1 MILIL
6 FLRINKICSN
16 KRDSQAAAAASAAS
30 VFLPWPGLSFRTT
43 RANFKD
49 GSTTTAEVWCAFS
62 TGWMVAKSF
71 VLNVDG

>member
-16 KRDSQAAAAASAAS
+16 KRDSQAAEAAASAAS

-49 GSTTTAEVWCAFS
+49 GSTTDGRSLVCLLN
-62 TGWMVAKSF
+62 WM
-71 VLNVDG
+71 DGGEELCFEC